1 MWRFY
6 VREPNKG
13 FTLIELLV
21 VIGLLG
27 ILSAISSPVFVGMY
41 ARTRVNAALADI
53 QTALLEGQR
62 QAIRTSRACD
72 LTLNSSTRS
81 LSGSCLVGGDRAL
94 TRVTLRTST
103 SAVRFDFKGVMLN
116 PSNNATS
123 SQAVTV
129 VVASPNTNL
138 QRCLVVSA
146 PLGLTRTGTY
156 TGNGTTDTS
165 CLP

>member
-6 VREPNKG
+6 VRDRNKG

-21 VIGLLG
+21 VIGLIG

-41 ARTRVNAALADI
+41 ARTRVNAALTDI

-72 LTLNSSTRS
+72 LQLNSNTRA
-81 LSGSCLVGGDRAL
+81 LSGSCLVRGNRTL

-116 PSNNATS
+116 PSGNTISN
-123 SQAVTV
+123 QPVTI
-129 VVASPNTNL
+129 VVASPNTDL

-146 PLGLTRTGTY
+146 PLGLIRTGTY
-156 TGNGTTDTS
+156 RGNGTTETS
-165 CLP
+165 CIP